1 MIAIFATMNL
11 IKEYFKRKVG
21 YQALER
27 NEQHTF
33 KLHIGFT
40 VTDGLV
46 AGVLTLNEFVFL
58 RSLNGS
64 SYQLSFLF
72 QFSVIAFI
80 FLIFI
85 SEWMKRVKNK
95 QRLVLVTGIL
105 TRMPLALLV
114 FFPGDSSAY
123 TFDSVYH
130 YIFLLI
136 FLIYYLGNLVI
147 FPTIN
152 LFLKSNYRHAFFGPL
167 FSYSTLGGKIMM
179 LITAFIY
186 GWVLDLDP
194 AAYRWVFVIAAIA
207 GTLSTAFLSMIN
219 YTETVI
225 YENLSGMWSSVK
237 ESIKSMKNILKTN
250 LPFRHFEWGFMFYG
264 FAFMSTTTVITIFFE
279 KQLGLNYFSV
289 AAYKNTYNIL
299 ALFLI
304 PYFGRTLSR
313 IDPRKFAAIT
323 FASILLFLLSLVLTY
338 YMPEYTFIG
347 GVKFYYGMI
356 PFILFQAVF
365 AATMSLLWSI
375 GSAYFCKPSEA
386 GDYQS
391 VHLFL
396 TSARSLFAPILGV
409 LFYELYGYVFTFIVG
424 VAFLLIAIG
433 IMIWSYKRDEV
444 KLKA

>member
-1 MIAIFATMNL
+1 MNL
-11 IKEYFKRKVG
+11 LKNYFYNKVG
-21 YQALER
+21 YRALEP

-33 KLHIGFT
+33 RLHIGFSI
-40 VTDGLV
+40 TDGFV

-58 RSLNGS
+58 RSLKGS

-85 SEWMKRVKNK
+85 SEWMKRVKDK
-95 QRLVLVTGIL
+95 QKLVRITGFL
-105 TRMPLALLV
+105 TRMPLALLI
-114 FFPGDSSAY
+114 FFPGNSDAY
-123 TFDSVYH
+123 TFDSIYH
-130 YIFLLI
+130 YLFLVI

-152 LFLKSNYRHAFFGPL
+152 LFLKSNFQHSNFGPL
-167 FSYSTLGGKIMM
+167 FSYSTLAGKIIM
-179 LITAFIY
+179 LVSAFLY

-194 AAYRWVFVIAAIA
+194 SAYRWVFIIAAVA
-207 GTLSTAFLSMIN
+207 GILSTEFLSRIR

-225 YENLSGMWSSVK
+225 YEKIIGVWSSVK
-237 ESIKSMKNILKTN
+237 GSMKSMRDILRYN
-250 LPFRHFEWGFMFYG
+250 LPFKHFEWGFMFYG

-279 KQLGLNYFSV
+279 KELGLNYFSV
-289 AAYKNTYNIL
+289 AAYKNVYNIL

-304 PYFGRTLSR
+304 PYFGRSLSR

-323 FASILLFLLSLVLTY
+323 FLSIMLFLLSLVLTY
-338 YMPEYTFIG
+338 YLPSHTYVLGI
-347 GVKFYYGMI
+347 KFYYSMI
-356 PFILFQAVF
+356 PYIIFQAIF

-409 LFYELYGYVFTFIVG
+409 IFYELYGYVFTFMVG
-424 VAFLLIAIG
+424 AGFLVIAIS
-433 IMIWSYKRDEV
+433 IMIWSYKKEG
-444 KLKA
+444 KLEIKS

>member
-1 MIAIFATMNL
+1 MNL
-11 IKEYFKRKVG
+11 LRNYFINKVG
-21 YQALER
+21 YRALEP

-33 KLHIGFT
+33 RLHIGFS
-40 VTDGLV
+40 VTDGFV
-46 AGVLTLNEFVFL
+46 AGVLALNEFVFL
-58 RSLNGS
+58 RSLKGS

-95 QRLVLVTGIL
+95 QQLVKITGIA
-105 TRMPLALLV
+105 TRLPLAFLIL
-114 FFPGDSSAY
+114 FPRSSDAY

-130 YIFLLI
+130 YIFLTI

-152 LFLKSNYRHAFFGPL
+152 LFLKSNFKHSNFGPL
-167 FSYSTLGGKIMM
+167 FSYSTLAGKITM
-179 LITAFIY
+179 LVSAFLY
-186 GWVLDLDP
+186 GWVLDLDS
-194 AAYRWVFVIAAIA
+194 AAFRWVFIIAAVSGI
-207 GTLSTAFLSMIN
+207 LSTEFLSRIH
-219 YTETVI
+219 YTETVV
-225 YENLSGMWSSVK
+225 YEKINGIWLSVK
-237 ESIKSMKNILKTN
+237 GSMKSMRDILRNN
-250 LPFRHFEWGFMFYG
+250 LPFKHFEWGFMFYG

-279 KQLGLNYFSV
+279 KELGLNYFSV
-289 AAYKNTYNIL
+289 ATYKNVYNIL

-304 PYFGRTLSR
+304 PYFGRSLSR

-323 FASILLFLLSLVLTY
+323 FLSIMLFLLSLVLTY
-338 YMPEYTFIG
+338 YLPAHTNIMGI
-347 GVKFYYGMI
+347 KFYYAMI
-356 PFILFQAVF
+356 PYIIFQAIF

-396 TSARSLFAPILGV
+396 TSARSLFAPLLGV
-409 LFYELYGYVFTFIVG
+409 LFFELYGFVFTFIVG
-424 VAFLLIAIG
+424 AGFLVIAIG
-433 IMIWSYKRDEV
+433 IMLWSYGKERNLEI
-444 KLKA
+444 KK